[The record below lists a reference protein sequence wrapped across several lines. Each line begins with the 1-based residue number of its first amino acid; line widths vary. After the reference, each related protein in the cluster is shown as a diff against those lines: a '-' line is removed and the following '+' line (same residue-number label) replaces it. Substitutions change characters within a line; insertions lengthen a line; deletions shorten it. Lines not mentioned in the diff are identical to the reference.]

1 MKPVFNKKTQLAE
14 QILKVLEGRPTKDT
28 KYSYP
33 EIELMVEQELALQ
46 IKINLFSN
54 YRVGEAIN
62 PGQYLVTFEDV
73 PVKTS
78 ESRNRDYIDLPAQF
92 IDLPGG
98 KGVWSIG
105 PMGNDW
111 DKFIPLKSGSTNFGR
126 INNVPFLQDNVGFE
140 IEGMRAMFTKDLIKD
155 GLTDCLVQLVTTSVP
170 DINITADM
178 DILVIKGVL
187 EILGVEK
194 ASDKSNDESES
205 R

>member
-14 QILKVLEGRPTKDT
+14 QILKVLEGRPSGDAKF
-28 KYSYP
+28 SFR
-33 EIELMVEQELALQ
+33 EIELMVEQELATQ

-54 YRVGEAIN
+54 YKVGEAIN

-73 PVKTS
+73 PVKHS
-78 ESRNRDYIDLPAQF
+78 ESRNRDYIDLPARF

-111 DKFIPLKSGSTNFGR
+111 NKFIPLKSGATNFAS
-126 INNVPFLQDNVGFE
+126 IDNVPFLQDNVGYE
-140 IEGMRAMFTKDLIKD
+140 IEGMRAMFTKEMINSS
-155 GLTDCLVQLVTTSVP
+155 LTECLVQLVTSNVP
-170 DINITADM
+170 DINVTGDM
-178 DILVIKGVL
+178 DISIINGVL
-187 EILGVEK
+187 AILTGEN
-194 ASDKSNDESES
+194 ASDKSSDNSEA